1 MKHFTGERRKAR
13 ELAVQVLFHLE
24 FADSAKVATAAG
36 SDNDPLE
43 AFRLVGENFEMAE
56 SMTEFSKA
64 LVRGVCDKKSDL
76 DKVISRSSK
85 HWRLERMAR
94 LDRSILRLATYE
106 MMFLKDIPP
115 RVSLDE
121 AVEIGKR
128 FGSEDSGRYINGVL
142 DNIYNNLDSQADSA
156 KEATAAG
163 KDEGTFSITE
173 HNSDDTKEPDSV
185 GKGNMKYNPL
195 ELEPR
200 WQTHWEK
207 TGIFKAKED
216 PSKEKYYLLEMFPY
230 PSGKI
235 HIGHVRN
242 YTIGDVV
249 ARYKK
254 MCGKNVLHPMGWDAF
269 GMPAENAAIENDT
282 HPAKWTYE
290 NIEAM
295 KTQLKRMGFSYDWD
309 RELATCDPEYY
320 RWEQL
325 VFLEMY
331 EKGLA
336 YRKKTHV
343 NWCEKCQTVLA
354 NEQVEDGC
362 CWRHPEQEVAIKEMN
377 SWFLKITD
385 YADDM
390 LEYCE
395 KLPGWPDR
403 VMTMQKNWIGKSHG
417 AAIQFPMVGSGDPI
431 EVFTTRQDTLYGATF
446 MCLAP
451 EHPMVNDII
460 KGLPQENEVL
470 DFVDRTLKMDS
481 IMRTAEFTTKEGVFT
496 GRHCLNPVT
505 REEIPIFVANFVLFD
520 YGTGAIMAVPT
531 HDQRDFEFAK
541 KYDLKLRVVI
551 KPEDSDLDE
560 AEMTQAYVDRGILVN
575 SGPFNGQGNLEA
587 LDSIADYLEEQGIGH
602 KTVNYRIRDW
612 GISRQRYWGAP
623 IPMIHCEK
631 CGIVPVNKSDLPVV
645 LPLDLDMR
653 PNGGSPLPFEPS
665 FTETTCPECNRKATR
680 ETDTMDTF
688 VESSWYFDRYACPD
702 YQDGPLDPERVDYWL
717 PVDQYIGGIEHAILH
732 LLYSRFYTRV
742 LKDLGHIKIK
752 EPFTNLLTQGMV
764 CKATQ
769 TCPEHGFLYPKEVVE
784 GRCTRCGAQ
793 ATDGNIVKMSKSKKN
808 VVDPQE
814 LIDRYGADTV
824 RMFCLFASPPDKDLE
839 WSEQGVDGSHRFL
852 QRVWR
857 LVADHLGELKNVK
870 AYDGKTDL
878 AEPVKSVHRKTHE
891 TIKRVTSDIE
901 NRFHFNTA
909 ISAVMELVNETNQFL
924 NAEGDKGEI
933 EWSVVRK
940 SIETTILLLSPVVP
954 HITDELWQMMG
965 HVGSLLNVPWPAYNE
980 DALKTEKKLVILQVN
995 GKVRSRIE
1003 VAASSS
1009 EKEIEA
1015 LALADE
1021 KVQRH
1026 VKGKPVKRVIVV
1038 QKKLVNVVV

>member
-1 MKHFTGERRKAR
+1 MKHFTGERRRAR
-13 ELAVQVLFHLE
+13 ELAVQVLFHL
-24 FADSAKVATAAG
+24 G
-36 SDNDPLE
+36 YSDDDPLE
-43 AFRLVGENFEMAE
+43 AFRLVSENFEMAE
-56 SMTEFSKA
+56 SVTDFSKV
-64 LVRGVCDKKSDL
+64 LVLGVCDKKTNL
-76 DKVISRSSK
+76 DRVISGSSK

-94 LDRSILRLATYE
+94 LDRIILRLATYE

-115 RVSLDE
+115 KVSLDE

-128 FGSEDSGRYINGVL
+128 FGGEDSSRYINGVL
-142 DNIYNNLDSQADSA
+142 DNIFNSLNGETGDMDPY
-156 KEATAAG
+156 E
-163 KDEGTFSITE
+163 TE
-173 HNSDDTKEPDSV
+173 HHSDDTKEPESI

-207 TGIFKAKED
+207 QGIFKAKED
-216 PSKEKYYLLEMFPY
+216 PKREKYYLLEMFPY

-269 GMPAENAAIENDT
+269 GMPAENAAIENNT
-282 HPAKWTYE
+282 HPARWTYE
-290 NIEAM
+290 NIDAM

-325 VFLEMY
+325 VFIEMY

-362 CWRHPEQEVAIKEMN
+362 CWRHPELEVSIKEMN

-403 VMTMQKNWIGKSHG
+403 VMSMQKNWIGKSHG
-417 AAIQFPMVGSGDPI
+417 AAIRFPMVGREDAI

-451 EHPMVNDII
+451 EHPMVTGLVQ
-460 KGLPQENEVL
+460 GLPQEKVVL

-481 IMRTAEFTTKEGVFT
+481 ITRTADFTAKEGVFT

-560 AEMTQAYVDRGILVN
+560 TTMTEAYVDQGILVN
-575 SGPFNGQGNLEA
+575 SGPFDGQRNLEA
-587 LDSIADYLEEQGIGH
+587 LDSIADYLEEKGIGH

-623 IPMIHCEK
+623 IPMIHCDD
-631 CGIVPVNKSDLPVV
+631 CGIVPVKKADLPVV
-645 LPLDLDMR
+645 LPLDLELR
-653 PNGGSPLPFEPS
+653 PNGGSPLPFDPS
-665 FTETTCPECNRKATR
+665 FTETTCPKCNGKARR

-688 VESSWYFDRYACPD
+688 VESSWYFNRYACPD
-702 YQDGPLDPERVDYWL
+702 YNEGPLDAERVDYWL

-769 TCPEHGFLYPKEVVE
+769 QCPEHGYLYPNEVVE
-784 GRCTRCGAQ
+784 GLCSRCHAEV
-793 ATDGNIVKMSKSKKN
+793 TDGNIVKMSKSKKN

-839 WSEQGVDGSHRFL
+839 WSEKGVDGSYRFL

-857 LVADHLGELKNVK
+857 LVVDHLEELKKVK
-870 AYDGKTDL
+870 AYNGKTDL
-878 AEPVKSVHRKTHE
+878 AEPIKSVHRKTHE
-891 TIKRVTSDIE
+891 TIKKVTSDVE

-909 ISAVMELVNETNQFL
+909 ISAVMELVNETNHFL
-924 NAEGDKGEI
+924 NGDGKKDALC
-933 EWSVVRK
+933 WSVIRK
-940 SIETTILLLSPVVP
+940 SIETTVILLSPVVP

-965 HVGSLLNVPWPAYNE
+965 HKGFLLNVVWPGYSE
-980 DALKTEKKLVILQVN
+980 DALKTEKKLIILQVN

-1026 VKGKPVKRVIVV
+1026 VKGKAVRRVIVV
-1038 QKKLVNVVV
+1038 QKKLVNVVI